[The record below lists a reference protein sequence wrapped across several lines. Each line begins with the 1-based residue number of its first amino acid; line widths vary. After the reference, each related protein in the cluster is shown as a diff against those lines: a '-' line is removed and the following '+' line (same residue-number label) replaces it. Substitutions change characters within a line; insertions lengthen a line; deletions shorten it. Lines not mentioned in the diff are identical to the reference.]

1 MSVKIGFML
10 DAYKPVIN
18 GITNFVALY
27 RRALE
32 AAGHET
38 TVFTWAAPGYTDDEP
53 RVFRSPAL
61 LPVGRTGY
69 AASPRCSAEAVTALQ
84 SMDLVH
90 VQHPFVSGPLA
101 LRYAHSAGI
110 PVVYTNH
117 TRYDLYARPY
127 ARLLSGAVRTYLRAF
142 LPWFCGRCDLVVT
155 PAPGL
160 AAALRAMGVRTP
172 LTIIGNG
179 IDLARFD
186 GRAGALRRADLGLA
200 AEDRVLVYTGR
211 LGPEKNLDFLL
222 RAFAAAAQAEPRLRL
237 LLVGD
242 GQEEGALRALAR
254 GLGVKDR
261 VCFAGAV
268 PYEHVPDYLALS
280 DAWASAS
287 VTEVHPLS
295 GLEAVAAGLP
305 VAGLRA
311 AGMPDVVADGENGLL
326 SGENEREFAAALL
339 RLARDQELCARL
351 SAGARRRRADFDIAT
366 TAARYVAEYERL
378 MAARGRA

>member
-1 MSVKIGFML
+1 MKIGLML

-53 RVFRSPAL
+53 RVVRSPAL

-69 AASPRCSAEAVTALQ
+69 AASPRCSAEAAAALQ

-101 LRYAHSAGI
+101 LHYAHPHAI

-127 ARLLSGAVRTYLRAF
+127 ARLLSGAVRTYLRSF
-142 LPWFCGRCDLVVT
+142 LPWFCERCDLVVT

-160 AAALRAMGVRTP
+160 AAALRAMGVRAP
-172 LTIIGNG
+172 LIIIGNG

-186 GRAGALRRADLGLA
+186 GRAGALRRGDLGLA
-200 AEDRVLVYTGR
+200 SGDRVLVYTGR

-222 RAFAAAAQAEPRLRL
+222 RAFAAALREEPRLRL

-242 GQEEGALRALAR
+242 GPEEGALRALAR
-254 GLGVKDR
+254 GLGVTACVR
-261 VCFAGAV
+261 FAGAV
-268 PYEHVPDYLALS
+268 PYERIPDYLAIA
-280 DAWASAS
+280 DVWASAS

-295 GLEAVAAGLP
+295 ALEAVAAGLP

-311 AGMPDVVADGENGLL
+311 AGMLDVVADGENGLL
-326 SGENEREFAAALL
+326 SGESEAEFAAALL
-339 RLARDQELCARL
+339 RLARDEELCARL
-351 SAGARRRRADFDIAT
+351 SAGARRRRAEFDIAT

-378 MAARGRA
+378 LAARRRA

>member
-1 MSVKIGFML
+1 VKIGFML

-18 GITNFVALY
+18 GITNFVAQY

-53 RVFRSPAL
+53 RVVRSPAL
-61 LPVGRTGY
+61 LALGRTGY
-69 AASPRCSAEAVTALQ
+69 AASLRCSDEAVATLQ

-101 LRYAHSAGI
+101 LRYAGPRAI

-127 ARLLSGAVRTYLRAF
+127 ARLLSGSVRTYLRAF
-142 LPWFCGRCDLVVT
+142 LPWFCERCDLVVT

-160 AAALRAMGVRTP
+160 AAALRAMGVRAP
-172 LTIIGNG
+172 LTVIGNG
-179 IDLARFD
+179 IDLTRFD
-186 GRAGALRRADLGLA
+186 GRAGALERAAFGLA
-200 AEDRVLVYTGR
+200 AGDRVLIYTGR
-211 LGPEKNLDFLL
+211 LGPEKNLGFLL
-222 RAFAAAAQAEPRLRL
+222 RAFAAAAGVEPRLRL
-237 LLVGD
+237 LLLGD
-242 GQEEGALRALAR
+242 GPEESALRALAR
-254 GLGVKDR
+254 GLGITDR

-268 PYEHVPDYLALS
+268 PYEKVPDYLALA
-280 DAWASAS
+280 DAWTSAS

-295 GLEAVAAGLP
+295 ALEAVAAGLP

-311 AGMPDVVADGENGLL
+311 AGMLDVVAHGENGLL
-326 SGENEREFAAALL
+326 AGESEAEFVAVLL
-339 RLARDQELCARL
+339 RLARDEALRARL
-351 SAGARRRRADFDIAT
+351 SAGAWRRRAEFDIT
-366 TAARYVAEYERL
+366 TTTARYVAEYERL
-378 MAARGRA
+378 VAGRRRA